1 MDWVKIVYSILL
13 LIAGGWIFIAHLSQ
27 KGDERKQF
35 IKTKAQS
42 YAFIVVVGMLILH
55 VGQAIYETVQ
65 GESVSGISPLS
76 FLTVISIIY
85 LGTLL
90 VHGKKYGG

>member
-13 LIAGGWIFIAHLSQ
+13 LIAGGWILIAHLSQ

-35 IKTKAQS
+35 IKMKAQS
-42 YAFIVVVGMLILH
+42 YAFIVVVGTLILY
-55 VGQAIYETVQ
+55 VGQSLIATIL
-65 GESVSGISPLS
+65 GGAGPAISPLT

>member
-1 MDWVKIVYSILL
+1 MRTKKIR
-13 LIAGGWIFIAHLSQ
+13 
-27 KGDERKQF
+27 DERKQF
-35 IKTKAQS
+35 IKMKAQS
-42 YAFIVVVGMLILH
+42 YAFIVVVGTLILY
-55 VGQAIYETVQ
+55 VGQSLIATILGGT
-65 GESVSGISPLS
+65 SPGISPLT